1 MLIQCLWCSSAGNL
15 VATGSEDA
23 SIKILDVN
31 RMLAKADETE
41 ESEAS
46 KTVKEQMET
55 HPVIRTL
62 YDHAAVSWTSTC

>member
-1 MLIQCLWCSSAGNL
+1 
-15 VATGSEDA
+15 
-23 SIKILDVN
+23 
-31 RMLAKADETE
+31 MLAKADETE

-62 YDHAAVSWTSTC
+62 YDHAAVS

>member
-1 MLIQCLWCSSAGNL
+1 
-15 VATGSEDA
+15 
-23 SIKILDVN
+23 
-31 RMLAKADETE
+31 MLAKADETE
-41 ESEAS
+41 ETEAS